1 MFGTTLFRVRYW
13 MIFAIISTL
22 NTVQKSGKKAQFFV
36 KNRSFFAECCSE
48 IGLFAQKARYIALW
62 RKKKV
67 GNFGKLYNNV
77 YICAEYIVRA
87 YA

>member
-1 MFGTTLFRVRYW
+1 MKKIALILGAV
-13 MIFAIISTL
+13 IVST
-22 NTVQKSGKKAQFFV
+22 
-36 KNRSFFAECCSE
+36 
-48 IGLFAQKARYIALW
+48 GLFAQKARYIALW

-67 GNFGKLYNNV
+67 GNFGKLYKNV